1 MFFDWTYVVIVMPM
15 LLVSIIAQI
24 NVKST
29 YSKYSKVFS
38 KKGYTAEQA
47 VRMILD
53 KNGLYNV
60 EITRVSGNLTDH
72 YNPKTNKIA
81 LSDSV
86 YGSSSVAAIGVAAHE
101 AGHAIQHA
109 KEYLPIKVR
118 SAIVPITQ
126 IGSQLST
133 PLILL
138 GLILELYQLA
148 YLGIILFGSVVVFQ
162 LVTLPTEFDASK
174 RAIAILSDGFF
185 YEDEIKG
192 AKKVLT
198 SAALTYLAAL
208 FVAIASLLRLVL
220 IVSGNGRNRRD

>member
-148 YLGIILFGSVVVFQ
+148 YLGIILFGLVVVFQ

-192 AKKVLT
+192 AKKVLI

-208 FVAIASLLRLVL
+208 FVAIASLLRLIL